1 MTNCVQFSWSVR
13 PQMLAV
19 AFGLLLLGGCATFSR
34 DGGFNTVAVTS
45 RDRINKD
52 VTWVRNDDDASAVQN
67 SVKKLLAS
75 PLSLDDAVQVALLN
89 NRGLQATYAEL
100 GIAEANL
107 VQAGRLRNPGF
118 TFLRAHGGG
127 QTRIERTYTFD
138 FVSLIMAPLATRVE
152 GRRLEQ
158 TKLLVTNEVFRVAA
172 ETRKAYFEAVAAQES
187 VRYFEQVKTAA
198 EAGADLAR
206 RMAKAGNWSKLDQ
219 AREQVFYAEAAAQL
233 ARAQQNGVAE
243 RERLTR
249 LMGLWGE
256 DLRFKLPERLPA
268 LPNDKPELK
277 DVEPYAIRERLDIR
291 SAQRETEALAASL
304 GLTKTTRFL
313 NVLDVS
319 YLRNS
324 EPNGI
329 RETGYEISLEIPL
342 FDWGGARVAKAEA
355 IYMQAVNRVAE
366 IAVNA
371 RSEVR
376 ESYSGYVSAYE
387 LARHYRDEIVPL
399 RKTISEE
406 NLLRY
411 NGMLISV
418 FELLA
423 DAREQVTSV
432 NAYIEALKGFW
443 LAETDLQRALGGRLP
458 TSTAISSISPTGL
471 ENPAAPDAANHPD
484 AHQQHGKGN

>member
-1 MTNCVQFSWSVR
+1 MMNHANPSRSIR
-13 PQMLAV
+13 PNMFVFALA
-19 AFGLLLLGGCATFSR
+19 ALLLGGCATFSK
-34 DGGFNTVAVTS
+34 DGGFKSVEAVAK
-45 RDRINKD
+45 DRINKD
-52 VTWVRNDDDASAVQN
+52 VIWVRVESDADMVQT

-75 PLSLDDAVQVALLN
+75 PLSVDDAVQIALLN

-100 GIAEANL
+100 GIAEADL

-118 TFLRAHGGG
+118 TFLRARAGGE
-127 QTRIERTYTFD
+127 TRIERTYTFD
-138 FVSLIMAPLATRVE
+138 FVSLMMAPLATRIE
-152 GRRLEQ
+152 GRRFEQ
-158 TKLLVTNEVFRVAA
+158 TKLLVTNEVLRVAA

-206 RMAKAGNWSKLDQ
+206 RMARAGNWSKLDQ

-233 ARAQQNGVAE
+233 ARARQNGVNE

-249 LMGLWGE
+249 LMGLWGD
-256 DLRFKLPERLPA
+256 DLQFKLPERLPA
-268 LPNDKPELK
+268 LPDDKPELK
-277 DVEPYAIRERLDIR
+277 DLEPYAMRERLDIR
-291 SAQRETEALAASL
+291 AARRETEALAAYL

-324 EPNGI
+324 EPNGV
-329 RETGYEISLEIPL
+329 RETGYEISLEIPI

-366 IAVNA
+366 TAVQA

-376 ESYSGYVSAYE
+376 ESYAGYVSAYE

-443 LAETDLQRALGGRLP
+443 LAGTDLQKALGGKLP
-458 TSTAISSISPTGL
+458 SGVTNPASPADS
-471 ENPAAPDAANHPD
+471 EKPAAPDAASHPD
-484 AHQQHGKGN
+484 PHQQHGKGN

>member
-1 MTNCVQFSWSVR
+1 MTNCLQFSRFVR
-13 PQMLAV
+13 PKMLAV
-19 AFGLLLLGGCATFSR
+19 ALGLLLLGGCATFSR
-34 DGGFNTVAVTS
+34 DGGFNTVAATS

-52 VTWVRNDDDASAVQN
+52 ITWVRTDNDAETVQA

-75 PLSLDDAVQVALLN
+75 PLSVDDAVQVALLN

-118 TFLRAHGGG
+118 TFLRAQGGG
-127 QTRIERTYTFD
+127 EKRIERTYTFD
-138 FVSLIMAPLATRVE
+138 FVSLILAPLATRIE

-158 TKLLVTNEVFRVAA
+158 TKLLVTNEVLRVAA
-172 ETRKAYFEAVAAQES
+172 QTRKAYFEAVAAQEG

-206 RMAKAGNWSKLDQ
+206 RMARAGNWSKLDQ
-219 AREQVFYAEAAAQL
+219 AREQVFYAEAVAQL

-243 RERLTR
+243 RERLIR

-256 DLRFKLPERLPA
+256 DLQFKLPERLPA

-277 DVEPYAIRERLDIR
+277 DLEPYAMRERLDIR
-291 SAQRETEALAASL
+291 SARRETEALAASL

-324 EPNGI
+324 EPNGL

-342 FDWGGARVAKAEA
+342 FDWGGARLAKAEA

-366 IAVNA
+366 TAVNA

-376 ESYSGYVSAYE
+376 ESYAGYVSAYE

-399 RKTISEE
+399 RKSISDE
-406 NLLRY
+406 NQLRY

-423 DAREQVTSV
+423 DAREQVASV
-432 NAYIEALKGFW
+432 NAYIEALKDFW
-443 LAETDLQRALGGRLP
+443 LAETDLQNALGGRLP
-458 TSTAISSISPTGL
+458 SGTANPTSPTGS
-471 ENPAAPDAANHPD
+471 EKPAAPDAANHPD
-484 AHQQHGKGN
+484 PHQQHEKGN

>member
-1 MTNCVQFSWSVR
+1 MTNCEQFSRRSR
-13 PQMLAV
+13 PKMLAV
-19 AFGLLLLGGCATFSR
+19 VLALLLLGGCATFSR
-34 DGGFNTVAVTS
+34 DGGFNTVAATS
-45 RDRINKD
+45 RDRLDKD
-52 VTWVRNDDDASAVQN
+52 VTWVRSDADADTVRAT
-67 SVKKLLAS
+67 VKKLLAS
-75 PLSLDDAVQVALLN
+75 PLPVDDAVQVALIN

-118 TFLRAHGGG
+118 TFLRAQGGG
-127 QTRIERTYTFD
+127 EKRIERTYTFD
-138 FVSLIMAPLATRVE
+138 FVSLIMAPLATRIE
-152 GRRLEQ
+152 RRRLEQ
-158 TKLLVTNEVFRVAA
+158 TKLLVTNEVFRIAA

-187 VRYFEQVKTAA
+187 VRYFEQVKSAA
-198 EAGADLAR
+198 EAGAELAR
-206 RMAKAGNWSKLDQ
+206 LMAKAGNWSKLDQ
-219 AREQVFYAEAAAQL
+219 AREQVFYAEAVAQL
-233 ARAQQNGVAE
+233 ARAQQNGVTG
-243 RERLTR
+243 RERLIR

-256 DLRFKLPERLPA
+256 DLQFMLPERLPA

-277 DVEPYAIRERLDIR
+277 DLEPYAIRERLDIR

-324 EPNGI
+324 EPGGV
-329 RETGYEISLEIPL
+329 RETGYEISLEIPI

-366 IAVNA
+366 TAVNA

-376 ESYSGYVSAYE
+376 GSYAGYVSAYE
-387 LARHYRDEIVPL
+387 LAKHYRDEIVPL

-443 LAETDLQRALGGRLP
+443 IAETDLQKALGGKLP
-458 TSTAISSISPTGL
+458 ASVT
-471 ENPAAPDAANHPD
+471 NPAAPTGPEKPAAPDSTNHPD
-484 AHQQHGKGN
+484 PHPQHERGN